1 MDYAFFVGTF
11 LLAACL
17 LALGIWRRGAD
28 VGQTRFFHN
37 QTYHFQTL
45 RVFNDIPAGGA
56 DTGEILQAIS
66 SIRSGNA
73 QSWYRGWE
81 AAAERAMVLAAD
93 ARDAHSRGGALLR
106 AHNYLRTAQFLL
118 PPNDPKRPT
127 AFAKDNAAFYQGLQA
142 LAVRHE
148 VFTAPYLDTSLK
160 AIYYLGPKGADAK
173 PLIVFFGG
181 YDSTLEE
188 LYFVLPAAALQ
199 RGYSVLT
206 FEGPGQGG
214 ALREQG
220 LTFTHE
226 WEKPTSAVLN
236 EFLAHHDR
244 PPKIVMVG
252 MSMGGFLA
260 PRAAAFDDRVDGVV
274 AFDVFYDV
282 SETVRRYVPSI
293 AFWLH
298 DHRLGAVVSLL
309 VKVKSAS
316 NPDFAGALDNSK
328 WVMGTH
334 NAIETIR
341 AFDPYTLKDS
351 APLIHGDVLILA
363 GANDHFVPVSQIQ
376 AFERSLTGAR
386 SVTTRIYDEASGGAE
401 HCQLGAVTLWH
412 RDFFDWVTAKFGD
425 AVPARL

>member
-1 MDYAFFVGTF
+1 MDYVLFVDAV

-17 LALGIWRRGAD
+17 VALVIWRRGTE
-28 VGQTRFFHN
+28 VGQTRFFLN

-56 DTGEILQAIS
+56 DTGEILQAIK
-66 SIRSGNA
+66 SIRSGDA

-81 AAAERAMVLAAD
+81 AAAERTMALAAG
-93 ARDAHSRGGALLR
+93 ARDAQSRGGALLR
-106 AHNYLRTAQFLL
+106 AHNYFRTAQFLL

-127 AFAKDNAAFYQGLQA
+127 AFAKDTAAFYEGLDA

-148 VFTAPYLDTSLK
+148 VFAAPYLDASLK
-160 AIYYLGPKGADAK
+160 AIYYPGAEGANAK

-188 LYFVLPAAALQ
+188 LYFVLAAAAQQ

-236 EFLAHHDR
+236 EFLAQHDR
-244 PPKIVMVG
+244 PTKMIMVG
-252 MSMGGFLA
+252 MSMGGYLA
-260 PRAAAFDDRVDGVV
+260 PRVAAFDERADGVV
-274 AFDVFYDV
+274 AFDVFFDL
-282 SETVRRYVPSI
+282 SQTARRYMPSI

-298 DHRLGAVVSLL
+298 DHGFAALVSFL
-309 VKVKSAS
+309 VKVKCAL
-316 NPDFAGALDNSK
+316 NPDAAWALHNGR

-334 NAIETIR
+334 DAIETVR
-341 AFDPYTLKDS
+341 AFDPYTLKDC
-351 APLIHGDVLILA
+351 APRIRGDVLILA
-363 GANDHFVPVSQIQ
+363 GKNDHFVPISQVQ
-376 AFERSLTGAR
+376 AFERSLTNAR
-386 SVTTRIYDEASGGAE
+386 SVTTCVYDETSGGAE
-401 HCQLGAVTLWH
+401 HCQLGAATLWH
-412 RDFFDWVTAKFGD
+412 RDFFDWIEVKFGGT
-425 AVPARL
+425 ALLRS